1 MLKEQMED
9 VGKVKEIM
17 SEQNENINKE
27 IEILNRYQKGSEI
40 VKYNNGNE
48 KLTTELQKQI

>member
-40 VKYNNGNE
+40 VKYNN
-48 KLTTELQKQI
+48 